1 MACGG
6 FKDLAKRTASNKV
19 LRDKAFNIAK
29 NPKYDGYQWDLASVV
44 YKFFH
49 KKSSSSSFDN
59 KIKQNE
65 ELAEELHKSVIKTF

>member
-1 MACGG
+1 ML
-6 FKDLAKRTASNKV
+6 KTQ
-19 LRDKAFNIAK
+19 I
-29 NPKYDGYQWDLASVV
+29 YDGYQWDLASVV
-44 YKFFH
+44 YKSFH

>member
-19 LRDKAFNIAK
+19 LRDRTFNIAK
-29 NPKYDGYQWDLASVV
+29 NPKYDGYQRDLASAV
-44 YKFFH
+44 YKSFH

-65 ELAEELHKSVIKTF
+65 ELAEELHKSVIKKF

>member
-19 LRDKAFNIAK
+19 LRDRAFNIAK
-29 NPKYDGYQWDLASVV
+29 NPKYDGYQRDLASAV
-44 YKFFH
+44 YKSFH
-49 KKSSSSSFDN
+49 KNSSSSSFDN

-65 ELAEELHKSVIKTF
+65 ELAEELPKSVIKTF